1 MKTPITILF
10 ILIITFPL
18 LSGCAQSTPAPTLTP
33 TAIRTQTL
41 TPIPSPTPTT
51 TLWPYKIDVQLDYTI
66 VYENDDLVVQEGYI
80 NDAEVLANL
89 YHPNDR
95 IKTSVQTFN
104 YYDFLPPMGD
114 ENFSKPILDNN
125 GTLFQLDGD
134 FSYSGGN
141 IKLMKN
147 GRLIWNGILQVPIG
161 YPVGRIRFF
170 DDEIAFDYV
179 DVMLDADNAL
189 GQVTQSIIYTQGN
202 TAIDVAKT
210 MGYESAFAPFPI
222 GNKLAY
228 IATLNTEEHIIVF
241 NSQEIKLGY
250 TYVPNAYAGDTG
262 PYRVRGNGE
271 MIDFYAKKGNA
282 WYHVQA
288 GSPDAF
294 LVP

>member
-10 ILIITFPL
+10 ILIIIFPL
-18 LSGCAQSTPAPTLTP
+18 LFGCAQSLSTPSPAPT
-33 TAIRTQTL
+33 AISTQTL
-41 TPIPSPTPTT
+41 TPMPSPTLTATP
-51 TLWPYKIDVQLDYTI
+51 WPYKIDVQLDYTI
-66 VYENDDLVVQEGYI
+66 VYENDDLVVREGYI

-114 ENFSKPILDNN
+114 EKFSKPILDSN

-147 GRLIWNGILQVPIG
+147 GRLIWSGILQVPIG
-161 YPVGRIRFF
+161 YPIGRIRFF

-189 GQVTQSIIYTQGN
+189 GQVTQSIVYTQGN

-210 MGYESAFAPFPI
+210 MGYESAFAPFSI

-228 IATLNTEEHIIVF
+228 IATLNTDEHIIVF

-250 TYVPNAYAGDTG
+250 TFVHNDYMGDAVSFS
-262 PYRVRGNGE
+262 VRGNGE
-271 MIDFYAKKGNA
+271 MIDFYAKKGDA

-294 LVP
+294 SHP